1 MDPESQ
7 PNPIARADVLEQ
19 ALAILDSGTPW
30 TAREIAAEIGLPG
43 VDRRLVNSILSRE
56 GAAQVHYD
64 PATHAYTRASDAPPL
79 AASAAD
85 VPEAAVPQAPAD
97 AVPEPAAPR
106 PAAASIPPPP
116 RAAVLE
122 AALRALA
129 DGRPRTTRQL
139 AAELARGGLVGA
151 DKRLIGSVLTRD
163 APGRVTY
170 DRTTFTY
177 QAIAPSPP
185 PAAPPVEGAPE

>member
-1 MDPESQ
+1 M
-7 PNPIARADVLEQ
+7 
-19 ALAILDSGTPW
+19 
-30 TAREIAAEIGLPG
+30 
-43 VDRRLVNSILSRE
+43 
-56 GAAQVHYD
+56 
-64 PATHAYTRASDAPPL
+64 
-79 AASAAD
+79 
-85 VPEAAVPQAPAD
+85 PQAPASRCRSL
-97 AVPEPAAPR
+97 PAAPR
-106 PAAASIPPPP
+106 SAGRIPPPP